1 MKAQSGPLPLGTR
14 VSFHEK
20 AWFRSRP
27 SHQMYRDRL
36 KDRKRTSV
44 THA

>member
-14 VSFHEK
+14 VSCNEK
-20 AWFRSRP
+20 AWLRSRL
-27 SHQMYRDRL
+27 SRQMYWNRL

>member
-14 VSFHEK
+14 VSFNEK
-20 AWFRSRP
+20 AWFRSRL
-27 SHQMYRDRL
+27 SHQMYRDWL

-44 THA
+44 TQA